1 MKPSDTEENI
11 VNVQKHIESIGLSAQ
26 LSKGLD
32 ITVIGEIG
40 GKQKIAA
47 LQMNFCE
54 GVEKT
59 VRIAGVIGR
68 SI

>member
-11 VNVQKHIESIGLSAQ
+11 VNVQKHVESIGLSAH

-32 ITVIGEIG
+32 ITVIVEMGD
-40 GKQKIAA
+40 KQKIAA
-47 LQMNFCE
+47 LRMNSCE
-54 GVEKT
+54 GEEKT
-59 VRIAGVIGR
+59 VRIAEETGR